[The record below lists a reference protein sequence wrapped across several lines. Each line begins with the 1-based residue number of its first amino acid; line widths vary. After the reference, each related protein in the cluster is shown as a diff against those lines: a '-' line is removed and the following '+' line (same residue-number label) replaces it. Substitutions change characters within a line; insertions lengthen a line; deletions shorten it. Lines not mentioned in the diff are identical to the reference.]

1 MLMMDWDRTGVSIH
15 ERLCIRMRS
24 LDMTIDD
31 STRRVLMRS
40 MALKGSTVEGLKTH
54 VNELIPLIDT
64 VDPPPDS
71 VL

>member
-1 MLMMDWDRTGVSIH
+1 
-15 ERLCIRMRS
+15 MRS
-24 LDMTIDD
+24 LDMRVDD

-40 MALKGSTVEGLKTH
+40 MAMKGSTVEGLKTH

-71 VL
+71 GF